1 LLLGSSPTPGASDV
15 GSSKK
20 STKMNKNKQREFVSK
35 TKKDMVLQKSLIK
48 DNNNNN
54 LSSSNK
60 IEELET

>member
-1 LLLGSSPTPGASDV
+1 VGSSPTPGASDV
-15 GSSKK
+15 DSSKK

>member
-1 LLLGSSPTPGASDV
+1 V